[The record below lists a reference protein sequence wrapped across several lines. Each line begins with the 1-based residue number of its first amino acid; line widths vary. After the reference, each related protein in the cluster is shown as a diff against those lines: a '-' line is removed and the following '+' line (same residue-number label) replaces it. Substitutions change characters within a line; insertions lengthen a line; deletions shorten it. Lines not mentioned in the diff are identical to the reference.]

1 MTVINAIHY
10 GDVLAGALYTQRMN
24 AELFTGLAALGLALS
39 CTGVFSV
46 VSLGVSRR
54 RREIGIRKAV
64 GATEARIRREVV
76 RRAMTPVFVGGGV
89 GLLLA
94 FAGARMAESLLF
106 GVSPFDPFSLLAGA
120 GVLVVTAAVAAWI
133 PSWAASRTSV
143 RGAVG

>member
-1 MTVINAIHY
+1 M
-10 GDVLAGALYTQRMN
+10 
-24 AELFTGLAALGLALS
+24 
-39 CTGVFSV
+39 